1 MKAVTVG
8 PTIGSLQV
16 IKEGLSAGDVIVVE
30 GLQKVKD
37 GAVVRTKP
45 YEMDAEEADS
55 LELPDGEKVAGS
67 DLEAQPSPTPGATPA
82 AATTPAAT
90 N

>member
-16 IKEGLSAGDVIVVE
+16 VEEGLSAGDVIVVE

-45 YEMDAEEADS
+45 YAMDAAEAGS
-55 LELPDGEKVAGS
+55 LALPDGGTATGPR
-67 DLEAQPSPTPGATPA
+67 LEAESSPTPEATPA
-82 AATTPAAT
+82 PAPA